1 MILPGTPGAPGSL
14 SRFTRAGRAALV
26 GREAAAIGGAGAR
39 GARGRSRQ
47 EWTSKA
53 FSLSAAKPRSKTK
66 PTYWRALIAVLLL
79 TSCQEAQSAK
89 GPLPP
94 GPPVVVVTMDEYSFD
109 YDQQVPSGRVVF
121 RFVNDGDVAHQPDV
135 VPLPDD
141 LPPID
146 EQLRGDARAV
156 VFPLAGVPTRDPGET
171 GTFAVDL
178 APGARYAII
187 CFARNRDGASH
198 ALLGMSS
205 EFRAEGG

>member
-1 MILPGTPGAPGSL
+1 
-14 SRFTRAGRAALV
+14 
-26 GREAAAIGGAGAR
+26 
-39 GARGRSRQ
+39 
-47 EWTSKA
+47 
-53 FSLSAAKPRSKTK
+53 
-66 PTYWRALIAVLLL
+66 
-79 TSCQEAQSAK
+79 
-89 GPLPP
+89 
-94 GPPVVVVTMDEYSFD
+94 MDDYSFD

-156 VFPLAGVPTRDPGET
+156 VFPLAGVPARDPGET

-178 APGARYAII
+178 APGTRYAII
-187 CFARNRDGASH
+187 CFARNEDGVSH